1 MSAATPLAAAKG
13 LELVPSATSEHASET
28 GFKATQSVQR
38 FTPGPFRPQPVPT
51 KKDNNYFCYG
61 AFSGHSKLLDDGTL
75 EQGWLEVRN
84 PPRCSGKKKGQG
96 QPGLSAAAAAA
107 ASAAT
112 ARAAA
117 SATMRG
123 SSAESGASG
132 GGASGCGASSAEHGS
147 RKRPAPPSPAAAQ
160 GLGSRKAKAGA
171 SSHEPIELSDGE

>member
-84 PPRCSGKKKGQG
+84 PRG
-96 QPGLSAAAAAA
+96 
-107 ASAAT
+107 
-112 ARAAA
+112 ARARRKG
-117 SATMRG
+117 RG
-123 SSAESGASG
+123 SLVSVLRRRPLPPPPR
-132 GGASGCGASSAEHGS
+132 HGQ
-147 RKRPAPPSPAAAQ
+147 RQAR
-160 GLGSRKAKAGA
+160 R
-171 SSHEPIELSDGE
+171 

>member
-1 MSAATPLAAAKG
+1 MQCEECVDLCVGCVARDVAPKPLRLCAQLGASGAYVFTVEATGGSSHPKQHVFRRVRQRALDTALITDVDAAQRQQAALGAALVEHG
-13 LELVPSATSEHASET
+13 VVLLEAHH
-28 GFKATQSVQR
+28 VQGR
-38 FTPGPFRPQPVPT
+38 
-51 KKDNNYFCYG
+51 
-61 AFSGHSKLLDDGTL
+61 
-75 EQGWLEVRN
+75 
-84 PPRCSGKKKGQG
+84 
-96 QPGLSAAAAAA
+96 PGLSAAAAAA

-132 GGASGCGASSAEHGS
+132 GGASGAEHGS

>member
-132 GGASGCGASSAEHGS
+132 GGASGAEHGS

>member
-28 GFKATQSVQR
+28 GFKAWTQSVQR

-123 SSAESGASG
+123 SSAESGSSGVSG
-132 GGASGCGASSAEHGS
+132 GGASGSEHGS
-147 RKRPAPPSPAAAQ
+147 RKRPAPPSPAAQ
-160 GLGSRKAKAGA
+160 GLVSQKAKAGA